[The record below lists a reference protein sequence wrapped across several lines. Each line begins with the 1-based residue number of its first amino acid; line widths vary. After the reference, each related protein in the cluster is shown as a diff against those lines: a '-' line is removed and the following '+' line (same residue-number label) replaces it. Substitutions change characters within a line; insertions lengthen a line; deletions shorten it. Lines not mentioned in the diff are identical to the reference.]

1 MTLHLPPNSPHVWSN
16 LQLFGPDIE
25 WKIRLTIYH
34 IPRIMVPVRTW
45 QQRQQLVEYHRSH
58 GEIIIYLGVSFK
70 LFHECCWWKWIIQ
83 DYYVLKK
90 KKDGIVWRPCL
101 LGPPPHPAY
110 INNDVHPFPQVDFLA
125 NREPLICLARPGVT
139 WRGQDFWPTSEGMD
153 AKCFSD
159 QCQSV
164 EQHLTSLKWKCYIW
178 GDIEL
183 IKPTLLMW
191 WIAYIY
197 ELKM

>member
-1 MTLHLPPNSPHVWSN
+1 MKNPT
-16 LQLFGPDIE
+16 
-25 WKIRLTIYH
+25 YH
-34 IPRIMVPVRTW
+34 IPYSKDNGARPYMAAKAAARRVPPVPRRNHNLSW
-45 QQRQQLVEYHRSH
+45 CEFQAISWMLLMKINNSRL
-58 GEIIIYLGVSFK
+58 L
-70 LFHECCWWKWIIQ
+70 CP
-83 DYYVLKK
+83 KK

-164 EQHLTSLKWKCYIW
+164 EQHLKSLKWKLHL
-178 GDIEL
+178 GRH
-183 IKPTLLMW
+183 
-191 WIAYIY
+191 WID
-197 ELKM
+197 